1 LSREPGRPVGAR
13 ELNVVEQGGVVEGT
27 LEITREDS
35 PTRGRYVGRVA
46 GRDGEA
52 ELTFS
57 KASPKLII
65 ADVMQS

>member
-1 LSREPGRPVGAR
+1 M
-13 ELNVVEQGGVVEGT
+13 EGT